1 VERPLP
7 ARIVLGL
14 GAVVH
19 RPLTRVP
26 ENTLTYLV
34 GLMLATF
41 GTFWAVEGLGVV
53 QHGGES
59 LAWPGGNWPLLALLG
74 GWFLLTRVLIRA
86 MPRLARGAR
95 GASIGP
101 QVGEGRV

>member
-41 GTFWAVEGLGVV
+41 GTFWA
-53 QHGGES
+53 
-59 LAWPGGNWPLLALLG
+59 GGNWPLLALLG
-74 GWFLLTRVLIRA
+74 G
-86 MPRLARGAR
+86 
-95 GASIGP
+95 
-101 QVGEGRV
+101 